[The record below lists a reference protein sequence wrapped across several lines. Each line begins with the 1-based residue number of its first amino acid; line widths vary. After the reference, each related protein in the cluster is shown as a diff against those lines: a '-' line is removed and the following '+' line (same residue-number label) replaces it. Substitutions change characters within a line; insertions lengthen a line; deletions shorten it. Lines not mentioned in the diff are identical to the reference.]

1 MPQQRKVG
9 QTRQPRKE
17 TIDFYNI
24 IKFIC
29 LWIVFALIA
38 YGVKTVVM
46 SAIHISPTG
55 QVGNGMLTL
64 YEVHNTGAAFNLF
77 AGQPEAIISA
87 SMLTVL
93 IIAFIIFFASTKINQ
108 TAISAL
114 AFLNA
119 GITMNMLDRI
129 KDGYVTDYIHCE
141 FLQNFPVFNVPDIM
155 IVVGTISL
163 ILAILTKK

>member
-1 MPQQRKVG
+1 MPQPRKVVSK
-9 QTRQPRKE
+9 RQPRKE
-17 TIDFYNI
+17 AIDFYNI
-24 IKFIC
+24 VKFFC

-46 SAIHISPTG
+46 SAIKISPTG
-55 QVGNGMLTL
+55 QVGNGTLTL

-87 SMLTVL
+87 SMITVL
-93 IIAFIIFFASTKINQ
+93 IIAFVVFFASTKINQ
-108 TAISAL
+108 TAISAM

-119 GITMNMLDRI
+119 GITMNMLERI

-155 IVVGTISL
+155 IVIGTISL
-163 ILAILTKK
+163 IFAILTKK